1 MPEHFTFLGNQEL
14 NGILRGRSVP
24 SARSKAALKDGLP
37 WVPANLTIGALNT
50 LPADNPFGPIGE
62 IRLMPDPEAKITL
75 NRSEGPGFD
84 LALCDFTTRD
94 GRPWACCPR
103 TALKSAV
110 RDLETQTGLTMK
122 VAFEHEFTLH
132 GLNEPTHVAFSLSA
146 GRAGA
151 GLADAVLAI
160 LETGGFTL
168 DQFVAEYAPSQ
179 YEIAGQPTDPVGA
192 ADRTV
197 LTLEAIRA
205 AARDQNLRASF
216 LPKSDPMAAG
226 NGVHI
231 HVSFWRDDKNITFG
245 SQWVESDVG
254 AFLSGVLNAAEPL
267 TLLSNTTCNSYARYR
282 PQSWVGTYV
291 CAGLMN
297 RETMVRV
304 IPRQTAPDGTH
315 PGATLEFRTS
325 DATANAY
332 LILSGLI
339 RAGLDGIA
347 AHLDPPQNIAVDPAT
362 LDTSEREARDLRHL
376 PIEMETLL
384 DQETISTVKKWLGPE
399 LSAAYVSCRRNDINH
414 YVDTDESE
422 LIKQVSLVY

>member
-24 SARSKAALKDGLP
+24 SARSETALTEGLP
-37 WVPANLTIGALNT
+37 WVPANITIGALNT

-62 IRLMPDPEAKITL
+62 IRLMPDPEARITL
-75 NRSEGPGFD
+75 HRPDKPTFD
-84 LALCDFTTRD
+84 LALCDFTMRD
-94 GRPWACCPR
+94 GSKWACCPR
-103 TALKSAV
+103 TALKAAV
-110 RDLETQTGLTMK
+110 QDLETHTGLTMK
-122 VAFEHEFTLH
+122 VAFEHELTLH

-151 GLADAVLAI
+151 QLADQVLSI
-160 LETGGFTL
+160 LQTGGFSL

-205 AARDQNLRASF
+205 AARDQNMRASF
-216 LPKSDPMAAG
+216 LPKADPMAAG

-231 HVSFWRDDKNITFG
+231 HISFWRDGKNITLG
-245 SQWVESDVG
+245 GDWVADDVG

-282 PQSWVGTYV
+282 PQSWVGTYI

-332 LILSGLI
+332 LTLAGVI
-339 RAGLDGIA
+339 RAGLAGISA
-347 AHLDPPQNIAVDPAT
+347 QLDPPQNIAVDPAT
-362 LDTSEREARDLRHL
+362 LDPATREAHGLRHL
-376 PIEMETLL
+376 PTQMATLL
-384 DQETISTVKKWLGPE
+384 EEETISIIESWLGPE
-399 LSAAYVSCRRNDINH
+399 LCAAYISCRRNDVKH
-414 YVDTDESE
+414 QEEMDEADLLS
-422 LIKQVSLVY
+422 QVSLVY

>member
-14 NGILRGRSVP
+14 NGIVRGRSVP
-24 SARSKAALKDGLP
+24 SARADAALRDGLP

-50 LPADNPFGPIGE
+50 LPADNPFGPVGE
-62 IRLMPDPEAKITL
+62 IRLMPDPDARVTL
-75 NRSEGPGFD
+75 RRADTPSFD
-84 LALCDFTTRD
+84 LALCDFTERD
-94 GRPWACCPR
+94 GRPWDCCPR
-103 TALKSAV
+103 TALKAAA
-110 RDLETQTGLTMK
+110 RDLETETGLTMK

-151 GLADAVLAI
+151 QLADRVLSI

-168 DQFVAEYAPSQ
+168 DQFVAEYAPGQ
-179 YEIAGQPTDPVGA
+179 YEIAGQPTDPVDA

-205 AARDQNLRASF
+205 AARDLNLRASF
-216 LPKSDPMAAG
+216 LPKADPMAAG

-231 HVSFWRDDKNITFG
+231 HVSFWRDGRNVTFG
-245 SQWVESDVG
+245 DGWVGAEVG
-254 AFLSGVLNAAEPL
+254 AFLAGVLNAAEPL
-267 TLLSNTTCNSYARYR
+267 TLVSNTTCNSYARYR

-304 IPRQTAPDGTH
+304 IPRQTAADGTH

-332 LILSGLI
+332 LALTGFI
-339 RAGLDGIA
+339 RAGLDGMA
-347 AHLDPPQNIAVDPAT
+347 AQLDAPQNVAVDPAT
-362 LDTSEREARDLRHL
+362 FNPAERKAQGLRHL
-376 PIEMETLL
+376 PTQMQALLSEDTIATL
-384 DQETISTVKKWLGPE
+384 DAWLGTG
-399 LSAAYVSCRRNDINH
+399 LGAAYVSCRRNDVKH
-414 YVDTDESE
+414 LQELDEAE
-422 LIKQVSLVY
+422 LLSRISLVY

>member
-1 MPEHFTFLGNQEL
+1 MSEHFTFLGNQEL

-24 SARSKAALKDGLP
+24 SARAETALSDGLP

-50 LPADNPFGPIGE
+50 LPADNPFGPVGE

-75 NRSEGPGFD
+75 APSQGPGFD

-94 GRPWACCPR
+94 GSAWACCPR

-110 RDLETQTGLTMK
+110 QDLEAKTGLTMK
-122 VAFEHEFTLH
+122 VAFEHEFTVH
-132 GLNEPTHVAFSLSA
+132 GLSEPTHVAFSLSA

-151 GLADAVLAI
+151 QLAEAVLAI

-179 YEIAGQPTDPVGA
+179 YEIAGQPTDPVAA

-216 LPKSDPMAAG
+216 LPKADSMAAG

-231 HVSFWRDDKNITFG
+231 HVSFWRGHKNVTFG
-245 SQWVESDVG
+245 NDWVEADIG
-254 AFLSGVLNAAEPL
+254 AFLSGVLKAAEPL

-304 IPRQTAPDGTH
+304 IPRQTASDGSH

-325 DATANAY
+325 DATANVY
-332 LILSGLI
+332 LTLAGFI
-339 RAGLDGIA
+339 RAGLDGITA
-347 AHLDPPQNIAVDPAT
+347 QLDPPVNIKVDPAT
-362 LDTSEREARDLRHL
+362 LEGAKREALHLRHL
-376 PIEMETLL
+376 PTEMETLL
-384 DQETISTVKKWLGPE
+384 GQDTISMVETWLGPD
-399 LSAAYVSCRRNDINH
+399 LCAAYVSCRRNDVKH
-414 YVDTDESE
+414 SKELDEMD
-422 LIKQVSLVY
+422 LLYRVSLVY